1 MVGSQSITTTSWLI
15 EGPLSHR
22 LTDSEWMAQALVLGE
37 TLCPLQ
43 EARDLPV
50 DMVYALLVDFHR
62 DVEHA
67 GPLIDFIEETNRAFA
82 PGTMALAY
90 FENHDSPRAN
100 AVGRERFEE
109 LLRRDEAA
117 RGGRHPHD
125 RSGRR
130 PRDETVL

>member
-1 MVGSQSITTTSWLI
+1 M
-15 EGPLSHR
+15 
-22 LTDSEWMAQALVLGE
+22 LGE

-50 DMVYALLVDFHR
+50 DMVYALLIDFHR

-90 FENHDSPRAN
+90 FENHDSPRAT
-100 AVGRERFEE
+100 AVWR
-109 LLRRDEAA
+109 
-117 RGGRHPHD
+117 
-125 RSGRR
+125 
-130 PRDETVL
+130 